1 MWLPHIIDR
10 NCVRFPHAVAAR
22 DIRREL
28 SWLDMRREVRALAA
42 LLTGQVPAGGRV
54 VLLSGNRI
62 EMLHAYF
69 ACAAAGVV
77 VVPVNPALAP
87 AEVGYILSRVEPC
100 YAIADADGRKKLDAA
115 GAGLPLLPIEDMAD
129 LPDAPAA
136 PGGDAAGHLA
146 AGGDLSAPFA
156 ILHTSATT
164 GRPKGVVIDQRSV
177 QLNALSWLA
186 DVRPAP
192 GTVFLH
198 ASPLFHG
205 SVVAALHYLA
215 AGATVCLLDGFT
227 PQACL
232 GAVQRWAVEHA
243 FLVPSMVRLLLEA
256 KGLAAADLTSLR
268 LVLHSAAPMP
278 AELAERAAAALNVRL
293 HTIFGIT
300 EGGGAVLS
308 LSPDQRPGP
317 APLAGATCAG
327 IPMLGT
333 VASIRRPDG
342 TPAGVGEM
350 GEIHLAGDGLMRGYW
365 RDPGATAAV
374 LTDGWLNTQ
383 DLGCLDEQGRIWVVD
398 RRHDLILRGGQ
409 NVYPA
414 EIEHVLRQS
423 PLVADVA
430 VVPVPSRSWGQT
442 PVAFVQPSP
451 PRGQLDEADLIQLVD
466 LCGELLAGY
475 KRPSRFVAVDR
486 IPRSPAGKI
495 LRHVLRDRA
504 EHLLAEGRQS

>member
-10 NCVRFPHAVAAR
+10 NFVRFPHAVAAR
-22 DIRREL
+22 DIRREVT
-28 SWLDMRREVRALAA
+28 WQDMRREVGALAA

-54 VLLSGNRI
+54 LLLSGNRI

-69 ACAAAGVV
+69 ACAAAAAV
-77 VVPVNPALAP
+77 VVPVNPALTP
-87 AEVGYILSRVEPC
+87 AEIGYILSRVEPGC
-100 YAIADADGRKKLDAA
+100 AIADADGRKKLEALD
-115 GAGLPLLPIEDMAD
+115 AGLPVLPIEDISG

-136 PGGDAAGHLA
+136 RPLG
-146 AGGDLSAPFA
+146 GGDLTAPFA

-186 DVRPAP
+186 DVRPEP

-232 GAVQRWAVEHA
+232 AAVETWRVQEA
-243 FLVPSMVRLLLEA
+243 FLVPSMVRLLLQA
-256 KGLAAADLTSLR
+256 RGLATTDLSSLR

-278 AELAERAAAALNVRL
+278 AELAEEAAATLNVAM
-293 HTIFGIT
+293 HAIFGIT

-308 LSPDQRPGP
+308 LSPDQRQGP
-317 APLAGATCAG
+317 APVAGATCAG
-327 IPMLGT
+327 TPMLGT
-333 VASIRRPDG
+333 AARIMGPDG
-342 TPAGVGEM
+342 TPAATGEI

-374 LTDGWLNTQ
+374 LADGWLNTQ
-383 DLGCLDEQGRIWVVD
+383 DLGCLDEEGRIWVVD

-430 VVPVPSRSWGQT
+430 VVPAPSLSWGQT
-442 PVAFVQPSP
+442 PVAFVQPAP
-451 PRGQLDEADLIQLVD
+451 PRGQLDEADLTQLVD
-466 LCGELLAGY
+466 LCGERLAGY

-504 EHLLAEGRQS
+504 EHLLRQG

>member
-1 MWLPHIIDR
+1 MWLPHIIER
-10 NCVRFPHAVAAR
+10 NCVRFPDAVAAR
-22 DIRREL
+22 DIRREV
-28 SWLDMRREVRALAA
+28 SWRQMRREVGALAA
-42 LLTGQVPAGGRV
+42 LLAAQLPAGGRV
-54 VLLSGNRI
+54 VLISGNRI

-77 VVPVNPALAP
+77 AVPLNPALAP
-87 AEVGYILSRVEPC
+87 AEIGYILSLVEPG
-100 YAIADADGRKKLDAA
+100 YAIADRDGRQKLDAVN
-115 GAGLPLLPIEDMAD
+115 AGLPLLPIEDVAG
-129 LPDAPAA
+129 LPGAPARPA
-136 PGGDAAGHLA
+136 S
-146 AGGDLSAPFA
+146 GDLTAPFA

-164 GRPKGVVIDQRSV
+164 GRPKGVVIDQRSL

-186 DVRPAP
+186 DVRPEP
-192 GTVFLH
+192 GTVFLQ

-205 SVVAALHYLA
+205 SVVAPLHYLA
-215 AGATVCLLDGFT
+215 AGATVCVLDSFT

-232 GAVQRWAVEHA
+232 TAVQAWRVRHA
-243 FLVPSMVRLLLEA
+243 FLVPSMVRLLLQA
-256 KGLAAADLTSLR
+256 KGLATTDLTSLE
-268 LVLHSAAPMP
+268 LILHSAAPMP
-278 AELAERAAAALNVRL
+278 AELAEQAAAALDVAL

-317 APLAGATCAG
+317 APVAGATCAG
-327 IPMLGT
+327 TAMLGT
-333 VASIRRPDG
+333 SARILRPDG
-342 TPAGVGEM
+342 TAARAGEI

-374 LTDGWLNTQ
+374 LADGWLNTQ

-430 VVPVPSRSWGQT
+430 VVPAPSASWGQT
-442 PVAFVQPSP
+442 PVAFVQPVP
-451 PRGQLDEADLIQLVD
+451 PGGELDEGDLTQLVD
-466 LCGELLAGY
+466 LCGERLAGY
-475 KRPSRFVAVDR
+475 KRPSRFVAVDK

-504 EHLLAEGRQS
+504 EQLLADGRPS